1 MTIEQPLLNPPP
13 MPNVAKR
20 RWRWMDV
27 REALT
32 GYIYVTPALVIIGM
46 FGFFPI
52 VYAFYMSMYQWRVR
66 QGRFLGLDNYLDT
79 IGSVPGLVL
88 FLGGFGL
95 WALVYWLLTDRL
107 KEVKLPGWLALGIGL
122 AVFFGGGS
130 MISNGFGM
138 MLAEGD
144 KAFLSGLPLT
154 VFYALGTVPIEVG
167 LGLVIAYILFQNIR
181 GKSLF
186 RMLYF
191 LPYITPVVAAAVV
204 FRTIFSPR
212 EAALMNQILGLFGVE
227 PLRWLHEPTPALQ
240 LIAMQVLGQKLPL
253 EGFWQGPS
261 LAMVSVV
268 LFGIWNYTGYN
279 VVIFLAGLGNVPKE
293 VYEAAEID
301 GANPFQVFWNI
312 TVPLISPVTFYL
324 LLVAFIGTFKSFNSI
339 YVMRSPQAQGTL
351 DTASIVIFDNF
362 FKANNYGDATAM
374 AILLFLV
381 IAALT
386 YAQNKVIGGRVFYG

>member
-13 MPNVAKR
+13 MPEVKR
-20 RWRWMDV
+20 RWRWSDT

-32 GYIYVTPALVIIGM
+32 GYMYVAPALLIIGM

-52 VYAFYMSMYQWRVR
+52 MYAVYMSMHQWRVTKG
-66 QGRFLGLDNYLDT
+66 QFLWFDNYMDI
-79 IGSVPGLVL
+79 IGSVPGLLL
-88 FLGGFGL
+88 FVGGFVV
-95 WALVYWLLTDRL
+95 WALAYWLWTDRL
-107 KEVKLPGWLALGIGL
+107 KVKPQGWLAWAIGL
-122 AVFFGGGS
+122 AVFLGGGAL
-130 MISNGFGM
+130 ISNGFGM
-138 MLAEGD
+138 MMATGED
-144 KAFLSGLPLT
+144 AFLGGLPLT
-154 VFYALGTVPIEVG
+154 VFYALGTVPVEVG

-181 GKSLF
+181 GKALF

-191 LPYITPVVAAAVV
+191 LPYITPVVAASVV

-212 EAALMNQILGLFGVE
+212 ETALANQFLGLFGME
-227 PLRWLHEPTPALQ
+227 PLRWLHEPTPVLQLVALQ
-240 LIAMQVLGQKLPL
+240 LLGQELPL

-268 LFGIWNYTGYN
+268 LFGIWSYTGYN

-293 VYEAAEID
+293 VYEAAAID

-312 TVPLISPVTFYL
+312 TVPMISPVTFYL

-339 YVMRSPQAQGTL
+339 YVMRDAQALDTL